1 MQAYHEE
8 MIDSDSESSSMVHFV
23 KIDDDQFSEVNA
35 RMIAQFSLAKSL
47 VKSTYLPQIH
57 LENGFFLSS
66 TVKLNQTMMFELFG
80 EPFIL
85 LLSRKRAKHSSAV
98 RSADNP
104 PLLDFPSDGIESD
117 DSAVMIGPII
127 GQKRKTTAVS
137 VTPSC
142 TTQVR
147 RSTRCNKY
155 DGFKPKIISD
165 AKQVKSKVKPR
176 KNPMMTATDGKTGD
190 KVIVH
195 SSDDSSNSN
204 APPHTPI
211 SVIQSIG
218 VNLCGVPPEELS
230 PKKLLAN
237 LQEADDDLA

>member
-1 MQAYHEE
+1 M
-8 MIDSDSESSSMVHFV
+8 
-23 KIDDDQFSEVNA
+23 KIDDSQFSEANA
-35 RMIAQFSLAKSL
+35 TMLAQFSL
-47 VKSTYLPQIH
+47 VKSFVKNNFLPKVH
-57 LENGFFLSS
+57 LENVFFFSS
-66 TVKLNQTMMFELFG
+66 AVKMDQSMLFELFG

-85 LLSRKRAKHSSAV
+85 MLSRKRTKFSSGV
-98 RSADNP
+98 VSTGNL
-104 PLLDFPSDGIESD
+104 PLLDIPSDVADFDGSI
-117 DSAVMIGPII
+117 ALPGPAI
-127 GQKRKTTAVS
+127 GQKRNTTSVS
-137 VTPSC
+137 AIVTPSC

-176 KNPMMTATDGKTGD
+176 KNPILTVAEGKATD
-190 KVIVH
+190 KVIMH
-195 SSDDSSNSN
+195 SSNEFANSA

-211 SVIQSIG
+211 PVIQSIG
-218 VNLCGVPPEELS
+218 VNLCGVPSEELS

>member
-1 MQAYHEE
+1 
-8 MIDSDSESSSMVHFV
+8 
-23 KIDDDQFSEVNA
+23 
-35 RMIAQFSLAKSL
+35 
-47 VKSTYLPQIH
+47 
-57 LENGFFLSS
+57 
-66 TVKLNQTMMFELFG
+66 MMFELFG

-98 RSADNP
+98 WSADNP
-104 PLLDFPSDGIESD
+104 PLLDFPSDVIESD
-117 DSAVMIGPII
+117 DSVAMLGPVI
-127 GQKRKTTAVS
+127 GQKRKTPAVS

-176 KNPMMTATDGKTGD
+176 KNPMMTVTDGKAVD

>member
-8 MIDSDSESSSMVHFV
+8 MIDSDSESSSMIHFV
-23 KIDDDQFSEVNA
+23 KIDDSQFSETNS
-35 RMIAQFSLAKSL
+35 MMLAQFSLAKSF
-47 VKSTYLPQIH
+47 VKGICLPKIH

-66 TVKLNQTMMFELFG
+66 TVKMNQTMIFELFG

-85 LLSRKRAKHSSAV
+85 MLSRKRAKHSSDV
-98 RSADNP
+98 CSADRL
-104 PLLDFPSDGIESD
+104 PLLDIPSDVAESD
-117 DSAVMIGPII
+117 GPIVLSGPAI
-127 GQKRKTTAVS
+127 GQKRKTPAVR
-137 VTPSC
+137 VTRSC

-155 DGFKPKIISD
+155 DGFKPKITSD

-176 KNPMMTATDGKTGD
+176 KNPMMTVSDEKDVD
-190 KVIVH
+190 KVMVH
-195 SSDDSSNSN
+195 SSDDFANPV

-211 SVIQSIG
+211 AVIQSIG
-218 VNLCGVPPEELS
+218 VNLCGVPSEELS

-237 LQEADDDLA
+237 LQEADDV